1 MKKNVRVSGII
12 TSHKIVG
19 ALAVCLIAALFSG
32 CAAKQNAAPLVAM
45 FNSGTP
51 ITSGSYR
58 SVVIGDLNNDGFD
71 DFAGGSSDPGGV
83 SIWYRQK
90 DTNFLKPLN
99 LPFKG
104 DVRSV
109 DLADVNGDGLKDVIC
124 SVQRESSG
132 ILVWLNGTE
141 GAWEKGESPI
151 RINLYEGIELADI
164 NNDGFFDIVAAN
176 ATSDTHGGVQVW
188 LGNGRGGW
196 EVECGPTISGKF
208 MDVCTADFNADGVLD
223 IAAAGWETYGAV
235 KIWFGDGRGKW
246 SPAKTLDR
254 GSYYTIT
261 PGDVNGDGHIDLLV
275 GTYRSGVAIYTGDG
289 KGEFTRIEGPTN
301 TGSFWKVLPIRINDD
316 DRVDLMA
323 SSVELGGIVCWLNK
337 SRNNW
342 EPLTGRFPAEGSYYD
357 LAASDFGQ
365 PGTTVVLAACGG
377 EGVKAFPVNNNSA
390 ADMTAENAGLPGEEV
405 PDANE
410 VLENQVFT
418 TVNGV
423 PEYKIGAGDVLSI
436 ELWDPE
442 GVRTENVV
450 VKPNGRISFDFINN
464 MPVAGLTP
472 SMVEDEL
479 MRRLSRFI
487 LDPQID
493 VTVKDYKSKFVT
505 VMGPGSDTALDRA
518 VGGGMKF
525 LKGKTK
531 LLEVLAGSGMLAE
544 SADLKNI
551 QVRRKDGSKVIKVDL
566 YKAVTVGDRTQ
577 DPVLDHEDLIYVP
590 RLSQDSSSRVY
601 VFGEVRK
608 PGTYSF
614 TTANMKLFDA
624 ISMAGGPTIFA
635 RPEETRIV
643 RGDITAPEVIAADVK
658 ALVEQGSQGQNIDL
672 ANGDLVYVP
681 RSSIGSVKLFI
692 DQIRPI
698 FNLITLPAR
707 SVTEVDNARD

>member
-1 MKKNVRVSGII
+1 MKNDVRVSEKI
-12 TSHKIVG
+12 TGHKIIG
-19 ALAVCLIAALFSG
+19 TMAVCLIALLFSG
-32 CAAKQNAAPLVAM
+32 CAARQASVPLVAM
-45 FNSGTP
+45 LNSGSP

-58 SVVIGDLNNDGFD
+58 TVAIGDLNNDGFD
-71 DFAGGSSDPGGV
+71 DFAGGSSEPGGV
-83 SIWYRQK
+83 SIWYKQK

-132 ILVWLNGTE
+132 ILVWLNDIE
-141 GAWEKGESPI
+141 GAWAKGESPI
-151 RINLYEGIELADI
+151 LINRYEGIEMADI
-164 NNDGFFDIVAAN
+164 NNDGYYDIVAAN

-196 EVECGPTISGKF
+196 EVECGPTVSGKF

-223 IAAAGWETYGAV
+223 IAAVGWETYGSV
-235 KIWFGDGRGKW
+235 KIWFGDGKGKW

-261 PGDVNGDGHIDLLV
+261 PGDVNADGNLDLLA
-275 GTYRSGVAIYTGDG
+275 GTYRSGVAIYAGDG
-289 KGEFTRIEGPTN
+289 KGEFTKIEGPAN
-301 TGSFWKVLPIRINDD
+301 VGSFWKVLPLRINDD
-316 DRVDLMA
+316 DRIDLVA
-323 SSVELGGIVCWLNK
+323 SSIELGGIVCWLNK
-337 SRNNW
+337 DKNKW
-342 EPLTGRFPAEGSYYD
+342 EQLKDRFPSEGSYYG
-357 LAASDFGQ
+357 LAASDFGR
-365 PGTTVVLAACGG
+365 PGETVVLAASGG
-377 EGVKAFPVNNNSA
+377 EGIKAFPVNSNTTV
-390 ADMTAENAGLPGEEV
+390 DMTAENAGIPGEEP
-405 PDANE
+405 PDADRI
-410 VLENQVFT
+410 LENQVFT
-418 TVNGV
+418 TIDGV
-423 PEYKIGAGDVLSI
+423 PEYKIGVDDVLSI

-464 MPVAGLTP
+464 MPVADMTP

-518 VGGGMKF
+518 VGGGKRY

-531 LLEVLAGSGMLAE
+531 LLEILAGSGLLAE

-551 QVRRKDGSKVIKVDL
+551 QVRRKDGSKVIKVDV

-614 TTANMKLFDA
+614 STASMKLFDA

-658 ALVEQGSQGQNIDL
+658 ALVEQGSQGENIDL

-698 FNLITLPAR
+698 FNIITLPAR
-707 SVTEVDNARD
+707 SVNEVDNATN